1 MSISISKDL
10 VGVIKASNEK
20 GTKPYDTQATVTRVE
35 GQTAWVHI
43 PGGVDETPVKRTISA
58 KKGDVV
64 QIRVSGGSA
73 FILGN
78 ASSPPT
84 DDTQAFRAQ
93 GIAGAAKEIA
103 EASEREAKRASLAAD
118 SAEKAAGRA
127 WDKAGEAETA
137 ADEAKDAAREANKA
151 SSGALT
157 QLSVVEDVVG
167 TLSWISEHGTYVLT
181 QDTEVIPGKHYFE
194 KQGDVYNIIINP
206 SGDPSSEGYFEL
218 SGIDEAIT
226 NYVSTHL
233 ALTNEGLWVVN
244 DTESYKVLLSSEGMK
259 VFDSQGLPVS
269 MFGESIEFSSTRP
282 QHIGGD
288 DAYIT
293 FYDSDND
300 GVPDAINIGG
310 SNVTVLGNR
319 SLADIASACDVAEED
334 RDYIRQHFKMDED
347 GFTVSENLN
356 GSETGVRVVLKG
368 DRLSFYHGPAEVA
381 YISDQRL
388 YISQSVVLQQ
398 IDVGIKQTEVDIH
411 GDPGKG
417 QWSWKVHENAN
428 GENNLYLKWLG

>member
-1 MSISISKDL
+1 MSVSKDL
-10 VGVIKASNEK
+10 IGVIRSSGQREVKA
-20 GTKPYDTQATVTRVE
+20 YDTQAQVTRVE

-43 PGGVDETPVKRTISA
+43 PGGIDETPVKRTINA
-58 KKGDVV
+58 KQGDVV
-64 QIRVSGGSA
+64 QVRISDGSA
-73 FILGN
+73 WLMGN

-84 DDTQAFRAQ
+84 DDTQAFIAS
-93 GIAGAAKEIA
+93 GIAEKA
-103 EASEREAKRASLAAD
+103 EVDAKRAQDAAN
-118 SAEKAAGRA
+118 SAETAAEQA
-127 WDKAGEAETA
+127 WTKAGEAETA
-137 ADEAKDAAREANKA
+137 AGEASLSAAAANKA
-151 SSGALT
+151 ASGALT

-167 TLSWISEHGTYVLT
+167 TLTWISEHGTYVLT
-181 QDTEVIPGKHYFE
+181 QDTEVVPGKHYFE
-194 KQGDVYNIIINP
+194 KQGDVYNLIINP
-206 SGDPSSEGYFEL
+206 SGNPSTEGYYEL
-218 SGIDEAIT
+218 SGVDEAVT
-226 NYVSTHL
+226 NYVATHL

-244 DTESYKVLLSSEGMK
+244 DSGSYKVLLSSEGMK
-259 VFDSQGLPVS
+259 VFDPEGLPVS
-269 MFGESIEFSSTRP
+269 TFGESIEFSSTRP

-300 GVPDAINIGG
+300 GIPDAINIGG

-398 IDVGIKQTEVDIH
+398 MDVGIKQTEVDIH

>member
-1 MSISISKDL
+1 MSVSKDL
-10 VGVIKASNEK
+10 IGVIRSSGQREVKA
-20 GTKPYDTQATVTRVE
+20 YDTQAQVTRVE

-43 PGGVDETPVKRTISA
+43 PGGVDETPVKRTINA
-58 KKGDVV
+58 KQGDVV
-64 QIRVSGGSA
+64 QVRISDGSA
-73 FILGN
+73 WLMGN

-84 DDTQAFRAQ
+84 DDTQAFIAS
-93 GIAGAAKEIA
+93 GIAEKA
-103 EASEREAKRASLAAD
+103 EVDAKRAQDAAN
-118 SAEKAAGRA
+118 SAESAAEQA
-127 WDKAGEAETA
+127 WTKAGEAEIA
-137 ADEAKDAAREANKA
+137 AGEASESAAAANKA
-151 SSGALT
+151 ANGALT

-167 TLSWISEHGTYVLT
+167 TLTWISEHGTYVLT
-181 QDTEVIPGKHYFE
+181 QDTEVVPGKHYFE
-194 KQGDVYNIIINP
+194 KQGDTYNLIINP
-206 SGDPSSEGYFEL
+206 SGNPSTAGYYEL
-218 SGIDEAIT
+218 SGVDEAVT
-226 NYVSTHL
+226 NYVATHL

-244 DTESYKVLLSSEGMK
+244 DNGSYKVLLSSEGMQ
-259 VFDSQGLPVS
+259 VFDPDGLPVS

-293 FYDSDND
+293 FYDSNND
-300 GVPDAINIGG
+300 GIPDAINIGG
-310 SNVTVLGNR
+310 SNVTVLGNK

-398 IDVGIKQTEVDIH
+398 MDVGIKQTEVDIH

>member
-1 MSISISKDL
+1 MSVSKDL
-10 VGVIKASNEK
+10 IGVIRSSGQREVKA
-20 GTKPYDTQATVTRVE
+20 YDTQAQVTRVE

-43 PGGVDETPVKRTISA
+43 PGGVDETPVKRTINA
-58 KKGDVV
+58 KQGDVV
-64 QIRVSGGSA
+64 QVRISDGSA
-73 FILGN
+73 WLMGN

-84 DDTQAFRAQ
+84 DDTQAF
-93 GIAGAAKEIA
+93 IASGVA
-103 EASEREAKRASLAAD
+103 EKAEVDAKRAQDAAN
-118 SAEKAAGRA
+118 SAESAAEQA
-127 WDKAGEAETA
+127 WTKAGEAEIA
-137 ADEAKDAAREANKA
+137 AGEASESAAAANKA
-151 SSGALT
+151 ANGALT

-167 TLSWISEHGTYVLT
+167 TLTWISEHGTYVLT
-181 QDTEVIPGKHYFE
+181 QDTEVVPGKHYFE
-194 KQGDVYNIIINP
+194 KQGDTYNLIINP
-206 SGDPSSEGYFEL
+206 TGNPSTAGYYEL
-218 SGIDEAIT
+218 SGVDEAVT
-226 NYVSTHL
+226 NYVATHL

-244 DTESYKVLLSSEGMK
+244 DNGSYKVLLSSEGMQ
-259 VFDSQGLPVS
+259 VFDPDGLPVS

-293 FYDSDND
+293 FYDSNND
-300 GVPDAINIGG
+300 GIPDAINIGG

-398 IDVGIKQTEVDIH
+398 MDVGIKQTEVDIH

>member
-1 MSISISKDL
+1 MSVSKDL
-10 VGVIKASNEK
+10 IGVIRSSGQREVKA
-20 GTKPYDTQATVTRVE
+20 YDTQAQVTRVE

-43 PGGVDETPVKRTISA
+43 PGGVDETPVKRTINA
-58 KKGDVV
+58 KQGDVV
-64 QIRVSGGSA
+64 QVRISDGSA
-73 FILGN
+73 WLMGN

-84 DDTQAFRAQ
+84 DDTQAFIAS
-93 GIAGAAKEIA
+93 GIAEKA
-103 EASEREAKRASLAAD
+103 EVDAKRAQDAAN
-118 SAEKAAGRA
+118 SAESAAEQA
-127 WDKAGEAETA
+127 WTKAGEAEIA
-137 ADEAKDAAREANKA
+137 AGEASESAAAANKA
-151 SSGALT
+151 ANGALT

-167 TLSWISEHGTYVLT
+167 TLTWISEHGTYVLT
-181 QDTEVIPGKHYFE
+181 QDTEVVPGKHYFE
-194 KQGDVYNIIINP
+194 KQGDVYNLIINP
-206 SGDPSSEGYFEL
+206 SGNPSTEGYYEL
-218 SGIDEAIT
+218 SGVDEAVT
-226 NYVSTHL
+226 NYVATHL

-244 DTESYKVLLSSEGMK
+244 DNGSYKVLLSSEGMQ
-259 VFDSQGLPVS
+259 VFDPDGLPVS
-269 MFGESIEFSSTRP
+269 TFGESIEFSSTRP

-293 FYDSDND
+293 FYDSNND

-398 IDVGIKQTEVDIH
+398 MDVGIKQTEVDIH

>member
-1 MSISISKDL
+1 MSVSKDL
-10 VGVIKASNEK
+10 IGVIRSSGQREVKA
-20 GTKPYDTQATVTRVE
+20 YDTQAQVTRVE

-43 PGGVDETPVKRTISA
+43 PGGVDETPVKRTINA
-58 KKGDVV
+58 KQGDVV
-64 QIRVSGGSA
+64 QVRISDGSA
-73 FILGN
+73 WLMGN

-84 DDTQAFRAQ
+84 DDTQAFIAS
-93 GIAGAAKEIA
+93 GIAEKA
-103 EASEREAKRASLAAD
+103 EVDAKRAQDAAN
-118 SAEKAAGRA
+118 SAESAAEQA
-127 WDKAGEAETA
+127 WTKAGEAEIA
-137 ADEAKDAAREANKA
+137 AGEASESAAAANKA
-151 SSGALT
+151 ANGALT

-167 TLSWISEHGTYVLT
+167 TLTWISEHGTYVLT
-181 QDTEVIPGKHYFE
+181 QDTEVVPGKHYFE
-194 KQGDVYNIIINP
+194 KQGDVYNLIINP
-206 SGDPSSEGYFEL
+206 SGNPSTAGYYEL
-218 SGIDEAIT
+218 SGVDEAVT
-226 NYVSTHL
+226 NYVATHL

-244 DTESYKVLLSSEGMK
+244 DSGSYKVLLSSEGMK
-259 VFDSQGLPVS
+259 IFDPEGLPVS
-269 MFGESIEFSSTRP
+269 TFGESIEFSSTRP

-300 GVPDAINIGG
+300 GIPDAINIGG

-398 IDVGIKQTEVDIH
+398 MDVGIKQTEVDIH

>member
-1 MSISISKDL
+1 MSVSKDL
-10 VGVIKASNEK
+10 IGVIRSSGQREVKA
-20 GTKPYDTQATVTRVE
+20 YDTQAQVTRVE

-43 PGGVDETPVKRTISA
+43 PGGIDETPVKRTINA
-58 KKGDVV
+58 KQGDVV
-64 QIRVSGGSA
+64 QVRISDGSA
-73 FILGN
+73 WLMGN
-78 ASSPPT
+78 ASAPPT
-84 DDTQAFRAQ
+84 DDTQAFIAS
-93 GIAGAAKEIA
+93 GIAEKA
-103 EASEREAKRASLAAD
+103 EVDAKRAQDAAN
-118 SAEKAAGRA
+118 SAENAAEQA
-127 WDKAGEAETA
+127 WTKAGEAETA
-137 ADEAKDAAREANKA
+137 AGEASLSAAAANKA
-151 SSGALT
+151 ASGALT

-167 TLSWISEHGTYVLT
+167 TLTWISEHGTYVLT
-181 QDTEVIPGKHYFE
+181 QDTEVVPGKHYFE
-194 KQGDVYNIIINP
+194 KQGDVYNLIINP
-206 SGDPSSEGYFEL
+206 SGNPSTEGYYEL
-218 SGIDEAIT
+218 SGVDEAVT
-226 NYVSTHL
+226 NYVATHL

-244 DTESYKVLLSSEGMK
+244 DSGSYKVLLSSEGMK
-259 VFDSQGLPVS
+259 VFDPDGLPVS
-269 MFGESIEFSSTRP
+269 TFGESIEFSSTRP

-300 GVPDAINIGG
+300 GIPDAINIGG

-398 IDVGIKQTEVDIH
+398 MDVGIKQTEVDIH

>member
-1 MSISISKDL
+1 MSVSKDL
-10 VGVIKASNEK
+10 IGVIRYSGQREVKA
-20 GTKPYDTQATVTRVE
+20 YDTQAQVTRVE

-43 PGGVDETPVKRTISA
+43 PGGVDETPVKRTINA
-58 KKGDVV
+58 KQGDVV
-64 QIRVSGGSA
+64 QVRISDGSA
-73 FILGN
+73 WLMGN

-84 DDTQAFRAQ
+84 DDTQAFIAS
-93 GIAGAAKEIA
+93 GIAEKA
-103 EASEREAKRASLAAD
+103 EVDAKRAQDAAN
-118 SAEKAAGRA
+118 SAETAAEQA
-127 WDKAGEAETA
+127 WTKAGEAETA
-137 ADEAKDAAREANKA
+137 AGEASLSAAAANKA
-151 SSGALT
+151 ANGALT

-167 TLSWISEHGTYVLT
+167 TLTWISEHGTYVLT
-181 QDTEVIPGKHYFE
+181 QDTEVVPGKHYFE
-194 KQGDVYNIIINP
+194 KQGDTYNLIINP
-206 SGDPSSEGYFEL
+206 SGNPSTEGYYEL
-218 SGIDEAIT
+218 SGVDEAVT
-226 NYVSTHL
+226 NYVATHL

-244 DTESYKVLLSSEGMK
+244 DSGSYKVLLSSEGMK
-259 VFDSQGLPVS
+259 VFDPEGLPVS
-269 MFGESIEFSSTRP
+269 TFGESIEFSSTRP

-300 GVPDAINIGG
+300 GIPDAINIGG

-356 GSETGVRVVLKG
+356 GSETGVRGVLKG

-398 IDVGIKQTEVDIH
+398 MDVGIKQTEVDIH

>member
-1 MSISISKDL
+1 MSVSKDL
-10 VGVIKASNEK
+10 IGVIRSSGQREVKA
-20 GTKPYDTQATVTRVE
+20 YDTQAQVTRVE

-43 PGGVDETPVKRTISA
+43 PGGVDETPVKRTINA
-58 KKGDVV
+58 KQGDVV
-64 QIRVSGGSA
+64 QVRISDGSA
-73 FILGN
+73 WLMGN

-84 DDTQAFRAQ
+84 DDTQAFIAS
-93 GIAGAAKEIA
+93 GIAEKA
-103 EASEREAKRASLAAD
+103 EVDAKRAQDAAN
-118 SAEKAAGRA
+118 SAESAAEQA
-127 WDKAGEAETA
+127 WTKAGEAEIA
-137 ADEAKDAAREANKA
+137 AGEASESAAAANKA
-151 SSGALT
+151 ANGALT

-167 TLSWISEHGTYVLT
+167 TLTWISEHGTYVLT
-181 QDTEVIPGKHYFE
+181 QDTEVVPGKHYFE
-194 KQGDVYNIIINP
+194 KQGDVYNLIINP
-206 SGDPSSEGYFEL
+206 SGNPSTEGYYEL
-218 SGIDEAIT
+218 SGVDEAVT
-226 NYVSTHL
+226 NYVATHL

-244 DTESYKVLLSSEGMK
+244 DSGSYKVLLSSEGMQ
-259 VFDSQGLPVS
+259 VFDPDGLPVS
-269 MFGESIEFSSTRP
+269 TFGESIEFSSTRP

-300 GVPDAINIGG
+300 GIPDAINIGG
-310 SNVTVLGNR
+310 SNVTVLGNK

-398 IDVGIKQTEVDIH
+398 MDVGIKQTEVDIH

>member
-1 MSISISKDL
+1 MSVSKDL
-10 VGVIKASNEK
+10 IGVIRSSGQREVKA
-20 GTKPYDTQATVTRVE
+20 YDTQAQVTRVE

-43 PGGVDETPVKRTISA
+43 PGGIDETPVKRTINA
-58 KKGDVV
+58 KQGDVV
-64 QIRVSGGSA
+64 QVRISDGSA
-73 FILGN
+73 WLMGN
-78 ASSPPT
+78 ASAPPT
-84 DDTQAFRAQ
+84 DDTQAFIAS
-93 GIAGAAKEIA
+93 GIAEKA
-103 EASEREAKRASLAAD
+103 EVDAKRAQDAAN
-118 SAEKAAGRA
+118 SAETAAEQA
-127 WDKAGEAETA
+127 WTKAGEAETA
-137 ADEAKDAAREANKA
+137 AGEASLSAAAANKA
-151 SSGALT
+151 ASGALT

-167 TLSWISEHGTYVLT
+167 TLTWISEHGTYVLT
-181 QDTEVIPGKHYFE
+181 QDTEVVPGKHYFE
-194 KQGDVYNIIINP
+194 KQGDVYNLIINP
-206 SGDPSSEGYFEL
+206 TGNPSAAGYYEL
-218 SGIDEAIT
+218 SGVDEAVT
-226 NYVSTHL
+226 NYVATHL

-244 DTESYKVLLSSEGMK
+244 DSGSYKVLLSSEGMQ
-259 VFDSQGLPVS
+259 VFDPDGLPVS
-269 MFGESIEFSSTRP
+269 TFGESIEFSSTRP

-293 FYDSDND
+293 FYDSNND

-398 IDVGIKQTEVDIH
+398 MDVGIKQTEVDIH

>member
-1 MSISISKDL
+1 MSVSKDL
-10 VGVIKASNEK
+10 IGVIRSSGKREVKA
-20 GTKPYDTQATVTRVE
+20 YDTQAEVTRVE
-35 GQTAWVHI
+35 GQTVWVHI
-43 PGGVDETPVKRTISA
+43 PGGVDETPVKRTVNA
-58 KKGDVV
+58 KQGDVV
-64 QIRVSGGSA
+64 QVRIADGSA
-73 FILGN
+73 WLMGN

-84 DDTQAFRAQ
+84 DDTQAFIAS
-93 GIAGAAKEIA
+93 GIAEKA
-103 EASEREAKRASLAAD
+103 EVDAKRAQDAAN
-118 SAEKAAGRA
+118 SAESAAEQA
-127 WDKAGEAETA
+127 WTKAGEAETA
-137 ADEAKDAAREANKA
+137 AGEASLSAAAANKA
-151 SSGALT
+151 ASGALT

-167 TLSWISEHGTYVLT
+167 TLTWISEHGTYVLT
-181 QDTEVIPGKHYFE
+181 QDTEVVPGKHYFE
-194 KQGDVYNIIINP
+194 KQGDAYNIIINP

-218 SGIDEAIT
+218 SGVDEAVT
-226 NYVSTHL
+226 NYVATHL

-244 DTESYKVLLSSEGMK
+244 DSGSYKVLLSSEGMK
-259 VFDSQGLPVS
+259 VFDPQGLPVS
-269 MFGESIEFSSTRP
+269 TFGESIEFSSTRP

-398 IDVGIKQTEVDIH
+398 MDVGIKQTETDIH
-411 GDPGKG
+411 GEPGKG
-417 QWSWKVHENAN
+417 QWSWKVHENAD
-428 GENNLYLKWLG
+428 GLNNLYLKWLG

>member
-1 MSISISKDL
+1 MSVSKDL
-10 VGVIKASNEK
+10 IGVIRSSGQREVKA
-20 GTKPYDTQATVTRVE
+20 YDTQAQVTRVE

-43 PGGVDETPVKRTISA
+43 PGGIDETPVKRTINA
-58 KKGDVV
+58 KQGDVV
-64 QIRVSGGSA
+64 QVRISDGSA
-73 FILGN
+73 WLMGN
-78 ASSPPT
+78 ASAPPT
-84 DDTQAFRAQ
+84 DDTQAFIAS
-93 GIAGAAKEIA
+93 GIAEKA
-103 EASEREAKRASLAAD
+103 EVDAKRAQDAAN
-118 SAEKAAGRA
+118 SAESAAEQA
-127 WDKAGEAETA
+127 WTKAGEAETA
-137 ADEAKDAAREANKA
+137 AGEASLSAAAANKA
-151 SSGALT
+151 ASGALT

-167 TLSWISEHGTYVLT
+167 TLTWISEHGTYVLT
-181 QDTEVIPGKHYFE
+181 LDTEVVPGKHYFE
-194 KQGDVYNIIINP
+194 KQGDVYNLIINP
-206 SGDPSSEGYFEL
+206 SGNPSTAGYYEL
-218 SGIDEAIT
+218 SGVDEAVT
-226 NYVSTHL
+226 NYVATHL

-244 DTESYKVLLSSEGMK
+244 DNGSYKVLLSSEGMQ
-259 VFDSQGLPVS
+259 VFDPDGLPVS

-388 YISQSVVLQQ
+388 CISQSVVLQQ
-398 IDVGIKQTEVDIH
+398 MDVGIKQTEVDIH
-411 GDPGKG
+411 GDSGKG

>member
-1 MSISISKDL
+1 MSVSKDL
-10 VGVIKASNEK
+10 IGVIRSSGQREVKA
-20 GTKPYDTQATVTRVE
+20 YDTQAQVTRVE

-43 PGGVDETPVKRTISA
+43 PGGVDETPVKRTINA
-58 KKGDVV
+58 KQGDVV
-64 QIRVSGGSA
+64 QVRISDGSA
-73 FILGN
+73 WLMGN
-78 ASSPPT
+78 ASAPPT
-84 DDTQAFRAQ
+84 DDTQAFIAS
-93 GIAGAAKEIA
+93 GIAEKA
-103 EASEREAKRASLAAD
+103 EVDAKRAQDAAN
-118 SAEKAAGRA
+118 SAESAAEQA
-127 WDKAGEAETA
+127 WTKAGEAEIA
-137 ADEAKDAAREANKA
+137 AGEASESAAAANKA
-151 SSGALT
+151 ANGALT

-167 TLSWISEHGTYVLT
+167 TLTWISEHGTYVLT
-181 QDTEVIPGKHYFE
+181 QDTEVVPGKHYFE
-194 KQGDVYNIIINP
+194 KQGDTYNLIINP
-206 SGDPSSEGYFEL
+206 TGNPSTAGYYEL
-218 SGIDEAIT
+218 SGVDEAVT
-226 NYVSTHL
+226 NYVATHL

-244 DTESYKVLLSSEGMK
+244 DNGSYKVLLSSEGMK
-259 VFDSQGLPVS
+259 VFDPEGLPVS
-269 MFGESIEFSSTRP
+269 TFGESIEFSSTRP

-293 FYDSDND
+293 FYDSNND
-300 GVPDAINIGG
+300 GIPDAINIGG

-398 IDVGIKQTEVDIH
+398 MDVGIKQTEVDIH

>member
-1 MSISISKDL
+1 MSVSKDL
-10 VGVIKASNEK
+10 IGVIRSSGQREVKA
-20 GTKPYDTQATVTRVE
+20 YDTQAQVTRVE

-43 PGGVDETPVKRTISA
+43 PGGVDETPVKRTINA
-58 KKGDVV
+58 KQGDVV
-64 QIRVSGGSA
+64 QVRISDGSA
-73 FILGN
+73 WLMGN

-84 DDTQAFRAQ
+84 DDTQAFIAS
-93 GIAGAAKEIA
+93 GIAEKA
-103 EASEREAKRASLAAD
+103 EVDAKRAQDAAN
-118 SAEKAAGRA
+118 SAESAAEQA
-127 WDKAGEAETA
+127 WTKAGEAETA
-137 ADEAKDAAREANKA
+137 AGEASESAAAANKA
-151 SSGALT
+151 ASGALT

-167 TLSWISEHGTYVLT
+167 TLTWISEHGTYVLT
-181 QDTEVIPGKHYFE
+181 QDTEVVPGKHYFE
-194 KQGDVYNIIINP
+194 KQGDVYNLIINP
-206 SGDPSSEGYFEL
+206 TGNPSTAGYYEL
-218 SGIDEAIT
+218 SGVDEAVT
-226 NYVSTHL
+226 NYVATHL

-244 DTESYKVLLSSEGMK
+244 DNGSYKVLLSSEGMQ
-259 VFDSQGLPVS
+259 VFDPDGLPVS
-269 MFGESIEFSSTRP
+269 TFGESIEFSSTRP

-293 FYDSDND
+293 FYDSNND

-398 IDVGIKQTEVDIH
+398 MDVGIKQTEVDIH

>member
-1 MSISISKDL
+1 MSVSKDL
-10 VGVIKASNEK
+10 IGVIRSSGQREVKA
-20 GTKPYDTQATVTRVE
+20 YDTQAQVTRVE

-43 PGGVDETPVKRTISA
+43 PGGVDETPVKRTINA
-58 KKGDVV
+58 KQGDVV
-64 QIRVSGGSA
+64 QVRISNGSA
-73 FILGN
+73 WLMGN

-84 DDTQAFRAQ
+84 DDTQAFIAS
-93 GIAGAAKEIA
+93 GIAEKA
-103 EASEREAKRASLAAD
+103 EVDAKRAQDAAN
-118 SAEKAAGRA
+118 SAESAAEQA
-127 WDKAGEAETA
+127 WTKAGEAEIA
-137 ADEAKDAAREANKA
+137 AGEASESAAAANKA
-151 SSGALT
+151 ANGALT

-167 TLSWISEHGTYVLT
+167 TLTWISEHGTYVLT
-181 QDTEVIPGKHYFE
+181 QDTEVVPGKHYFE
-194 KQGDVYNIIINP
+194 KQGDVYNLIINP
-206 SGDPSSEGYFEL
+206 TGNPSTAGYYEL
-218 SGIDEAIT
+218 SGVDEAVT
-226 NYVSTHL
+226 NYVATHL

-244 DTESYKVLLSSEGMK
+244 DNGSYKVLLSSEGMQ
-259 VFDSQGLPVS
+259 VFDPDGLPVS
-269 MFGESIEFSSTRP
+269 TFGESIEFSSTRP

-293 FYDSDND
+293 FYDSNND

-398 IDVGIKQTEVDIH
+398 MDVGIKQTEVDIH

>member
-1 MSISISKDL
+1 MSVSKDL
-10 VGVIKASNEK
+10 IGVIRSSGQKEVKA
-20 GTKPYDTQATVTRVE
+20 YDTQAQVTRVE

-43 PGGVDETPVKRTISA
+43 PGGVDETPVKRTINA
-58 KKGDVV
+58 KQGDVV
-64 QIRVSGGSA
+64 QVRISDGSA
-73 FILGN
+73 WLMGN
-78 ASSPPT
+78 ASAPPT
-84 DDTQAFRAQ
+84 DDTQAFIAS
-93 GIAGAAKEIA
+93 GIAEKA
-103 EASEREAKRASLAAD
+103 EVDAKRAQDAAN
-118 SAEKAAGRA
+118 SAESAAEQA
-127 WDKAGEAETA
+127 WTKAGEAETA
-137 ADEAKDAAREANKA
+137 AGEASESAAAANKA
-151 SSGALT
+151 ASGALT

-167 TLSWISEHGTYVLT
+167 TLTWISEHGTYVLT
-181 QDTEVIPGKHYFE
+181 QDTEVVPGKHYFE
-194 KQGDVYNIIINP
+194 KQGDVYNLIINP
-206 SGDPSSEGYFEL
+206 TGNPSTAGYYEL
-218 SGIDEAIT
+218 SGVDEAVT
-226 NYVSTHL
+226 NYVATHL

-244 DTESYKVLLSSEGMK
+244 DNGSYKVLLSSEGMQ
-259 VFDSQGLPVS
+259 VFDPDGLPVS
-269 MFGESIEFSSTRP
+269 TFGESIEFSSTRP

-300 GVPDAINIGG
+300 GIPDAINIGG
-310 SNVTVLGNR
+310 NNVTVLGNK

-398 IDVGIKQTEVDIH
+398 MDVGIKQTEVDIH

>member
-1 MSISISKDL
+1 MSVSKDL
-10 VGVIKASNEK
+10 IGVIRSSGQREVKA
-20 GTKPYDTQATVTRVE
+20 YDTQAQVTRVE

-43 PGGVDETPVKRTISA
+43 PGGVDETPVKRTINA
-58 KKGDVV
+58 KQGDVV
-64 QIRVSGGSA
+64 QVRISDGSA
-73 FILGN
+73 WLMGN

-84 DDTQAFRAQ
+84 DDTQAFIAS
-93 GIAGAAKEIA
+93 GIAEKA
-103 EASEREAKRASLAAD
+103 EVDAKRAQDAAN
-118 SAEKAAGRA
+118 SAESAAEQA
-127 WDKAGEAETA
+127 WTKAGEAEIA
-137 ADEAKDAAREANKA
+137 AGEASESAAAANKA
-151 SSGALT
+151 ASGALT

-167 TLSWISEHGTYVLT
+167 TLTWISEHGTYVLT
-181 QDTEVIPGKHYFE
+181 QDTEVVPGKHYFE
-194 KQGDVYNIIINP
+194 KQGDTYNLIINP
-206 SGDPSSEGYFEL
+206 SGNPSTAGYYEL
-218 SGIDEAIT
+218 SGVDEAVT
-226 NYVSTHL
+226 NYVATHL

-244 DTESYKVLLSSEGMK
+244 DNGSYKVLLSSEGMQ
-259 VFDSQGLPVS
+259 VFDPDGLPVS
-269 MFGESIEFSSTRP
+269 TFGESIEFSSTRP

-300 GVPDAINIGG
+300 GIPDAINIGG

-398 IDVGIKQTEVDIH
+398 MDVGIKQTEVDIH